1 MMRQTVP
8 VQGKVNGKGRMRGYD
23 EKEGGPGY
31 ILKRHFSPV
40 FLHRIA
46 MVTLYIGGTTSF

>member
-23 EKEGGPGY
+23 EKMKGPGY
-31 ILKRHFSPV
+31 ILKKHFSLLSIYCIV
-40 FLHRIA
+40 ML
-46 MVTLYIGGTTSF
+46 VV